1 MKTISV
7 AEFRADCASVF
18 KSVAQTRRPILV
30 TRLGKPVAVMRPVPI
45 SVVEE
50 QRRRTERK
58 ARDLGLINRF
68 ADELNKQAMDG
79 LEYQAD
85 ESWQEAQRTPKKSRG
100 RRS

>member
-1 MKTISV
+1 M
-7 AEFRADCASVF
+7 E
-18 KSVAQTRRPILV
+18 
-30 TRLGKPVAVMRPVPI
+30 
-45 SVVEE
+45 
-50 QRRRTERK
+50 
-58 ARDLGLINRF
+58 LINRF